1 MFLTSASPPP
11 CTLRSPRFAPCRSF
25 HTYKVATMIT
35 RMGAVFPLLVS
46 VVCSTLA
53 AQGQTS
59 VKFDGYL
66 QPRSEMVS
74 DSAVFYLRRARI
86 GLQGQAASWADYR
99 LVTEWRNGTGAAS
112 TVSLLAAYGQLTD
125 KPLVFA

>member
-11 CTLRSPRFAPCRSF
+11 CTLRSPRFAPCRSS
-25 HTYKVATMIT
+25 HTHKVATMIK
-35 RMGAVFPLLVS
+35 RMGAAFPLLVS

-74 DSAVFYLRRARI
+74 DSAVFYLRRARV
-86 GLQGQAASWADYR
+86 GQQGQAAAWADYR
-99 LVTEWRNGTGAAS
+99 LLTEWRRRTGAAS
-112 TVSLLAAYGQLTD
+112 TGSLCEAFVQLTD
-125 KPLVFA
+125 